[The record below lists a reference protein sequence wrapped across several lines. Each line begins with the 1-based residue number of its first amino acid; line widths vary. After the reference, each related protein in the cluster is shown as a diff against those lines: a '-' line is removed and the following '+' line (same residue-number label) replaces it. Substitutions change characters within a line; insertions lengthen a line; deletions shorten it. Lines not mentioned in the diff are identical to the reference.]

1 MKINV
6 HAGHNPDGKVA
17 CGAIGLIKES
27 TEARKVKDE
36 VIRLLIREGH
46 TVFDCT
52 VDDGKTQANVLN
64 KIVQKCNKNKV
75 DLDVSIHF
83 NAGAN
88 DTKGNEKSCGTEV
101 LVNKLGNSAT
111 KYAKNVAENISKL
124 GFRNRG
130 VKESGVYFLRK
141 TNAPAILIECCFVDD
156 KDDINLYNPKTMA
169 KAIVEGI
176 LNKTINTADSVQNKT
191 IQYGVEVYDFDTKES
206 AESFSK
212 KLWEIEKA
220 QNNVF
225 KRNNGKWGIKV
236 YPYNKKETAENF
248 KKKLK
253 DKYNAGSL
261 VYSF

>member
-27 TEARKVKDE
+27 TEARKVANE
-36 VIRLLIREGH
+36 VISLLIKEGH
-46 TVFDCT
+46 TVYDCT
-52 VDDGKTQANVLN
+52 VDNGTSQNDVLK
-64 KIVQKCNKNKV
+64 KIVNKCNKNRV
-75 DLDVSIHF
+75 DLDISIHF

-88 DTKGNEKSCGTEV
+88 DKTGNGKSCGTEV
-101 LVNKLGNSAT
+101 LVNKVGNSAT

-169 KAIVEGI
+169 KVIVEGI
-176 LNKTINTADSVQNKT
+176 LNKTINTQNSTQDKKN
-191 IQYGVEVYDFDTKES
+191 QYGVEIYDFNTKEE
-206 AESFSK
+206 AEIFSK
-212 KLWEIEKA
+212 TLKEKENA
-220 QNNVF
+220 YNEVF
-225 KRNNGKWGIKV
+225 KRENGKWGIKV
-236 YPYNKKETAENF
+236 YTFKEKKDAENF
-248 KKKLK
+248 KNKLK
-253 DKYNAGSL
+253 TKYNAYSE